1 MDLTP
6 EEKDLVR
13 PYLLAGPRKHVAWVL
28 LAVGLVLCVGS
39 AALRLTDCWPVVFVA
54 GLILV
59 EQAWAMRERARLARI
74 IRKYDAMAQR
84 LRCPDEGDEAL

>member
-13 PYLLAGPRKHVAWVL
+13 SYLPAGPRKHVAWVL

-39 AALRLTDCWPVVFVA
+39 AVLRLTDWRVVFVA

-59 EQAWAMRERARLARI
+59 ELARAMRERARLARI
-74 IRKYDAMAQR
+74 LRKYDAMAQR
-84 LRCPDEGDEAL
+84 LRCLEEGDETL